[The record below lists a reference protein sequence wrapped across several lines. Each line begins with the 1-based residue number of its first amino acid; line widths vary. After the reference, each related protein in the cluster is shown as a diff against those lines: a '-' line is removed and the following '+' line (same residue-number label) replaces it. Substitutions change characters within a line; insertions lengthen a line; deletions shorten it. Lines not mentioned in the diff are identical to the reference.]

1 MRIVI
6 NHHKDIVFPNEMKGI
21 SQPVSDNTRIVVK

>member
-6 NHHKDIVFPNEMKGI
+6 NHHKDIVFPNEKKGTN
-21 SQPVSDNTRIVVK
+21 QPVSDNTFIVVK

>member
-6 NHHKDIVFPNEMKGI
+6 NHHKDIVFPNEMKE
-21 SQPVSDNTRIVVK
+21 SNQPVSDNTFIVVK

>member
-6 NHHKDIVFPNEMKGI
+6 NHHKDIVFPAQTKGTK
-21 SQPVSDNTRIVVK
+21 QPVSDNARIVVK